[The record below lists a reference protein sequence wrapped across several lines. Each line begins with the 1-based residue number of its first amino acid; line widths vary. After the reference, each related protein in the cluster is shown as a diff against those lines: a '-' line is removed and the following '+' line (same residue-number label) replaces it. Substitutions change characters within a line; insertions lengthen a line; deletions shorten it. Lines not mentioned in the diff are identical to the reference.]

1 MICSI
6 AIVLT
11 FSFAQSQQLTPC
23 VEHWETLTVD
33 EKAAC
38 DKQIGGRGPILATR
52 DALHNQ
58 TVEALPSAPPMSG
71 LATVTAYY
79 AERGSPTPDT
89 IGTTVA
95 LSSEWTEVI
104 RRIEPQE
111 TVGGG
116 VPGGIDYRYMTSVW
130 RVGAI
135 EDNNGVFHR
144 FYVSTHKDIC
154 VVITTATGMTNLE
167 NGLPHTDKALPCPED
182 IGKIVITGATGPT
195 GVITATDELSRTIT
209 FDLGTEEWT
218 LEGQPWLPETTPT
231 P

>member
-1 MICSI
+1 M
-6 AIVLT
+6 
-11 FSFAQSQQLTPC
+11 
-23 VEHWETLTVD
+23 
-33 EKAAC
+33 
-38 DKQIGGRGPILATR
+38 
-52 DALHNQ
+52 
-58 TVEALPSAPPMSG
+58 
-71 LATVTAYY
+71 
-79 AERGSPTPDT
+79 
-89 IGTTVA
+89 
-95 LSSEWTEVI
+95 
-104 RRIEPQE
+104 
-111 TVGGG
+111 
-116 VPGGIDYRYMTSVW
+116 PGGIDYRYMTSVW